1 MEAPSPLTFKPE
13 LEEEIKDIKEYNLDS
28 NSKSFSVKIGKL
40 NNSQKIV
47 FMIQEINSLQNYNY
61 RSDFSLENLKN
72 LSKLFRIFDSIEE
85 AFNEINN
92 IINNKKIIIKE
103 ESNEINL
110 FLTLSNLSSKTETIC
125 IKIKKKNLSNDKINE
140 VIFKE
145 LKEIKN
151 SLKEE
156 KIKNE
161 NLKRTVDELI
171 KENNQLKEKVKQ
183 LFDWKETQQRK
194 NINNN
199 DTINNNN
206 KYNIDSK
213 IINKT
218 EEIELLANRLTS
230 KGFLKNKKV
239 IFNLLYRAS
248 RDGDSPNNYHKKCD
262 NKINTLCI
270 IQTIKGCKF
279 GGYTE
284 AMIKSNNS
292 ADDKDPNAFVFSLN
306 KMKIYENMK
315 KENNAVCHSPGWGPI
330 FRADAFA
337 VYNKDFFSYNYH
349 VVGNKSQS
357 NFGVMNEDYEINNGD
372 HYFSIRELEVFQI
385 IIE

>member
-110 FLTLSNLSSKTETIC
+110 YLTLSNLSSKTETIC

-183 LFDWKETQQRK
+183 IFDWKETQQRK

-199 DTINNNN
+199 DSINNNN

-218 EEIELLANRLTS
+218 EEIELLANRLT
-230 KGFLKNKKV
+230 
-239 IFNLLYRAS
+239 
-248 RDGDSPNNYHKKCD
+248 
-262 NKINTLCI
+262 
-270 IQTIKGCKF
+270 
-279 GGYTE
+279 
-284 AMIKSNNS
+284 
-292 ADDKDPNAFVFSLN
+292 
-306 KMKIYENMK
+306 
-315 KENNAVCHSPGWGPI
+315 
-330 FRADAFA
+330 
-337 VYNKDFFSYNYH
+337 
-349 VVGNKSQS
+349 
-357 NFGVMNEDYEINNGD
+357 
-372 HYFSIRELEVFQI
+372 
-385 IIE
+385 

>member
-1 MEAPSPLTFKPE
+1 MEAPSPLTIQPE
-13 LEEEIKDIKEYNLDS
+13 IEEEIKDIREYNLNS
-28 NSKSFSVKIGKL
+28 NNKVFSVKIGRS

-61 RSDFSLENLKN
+61 RSDFSLEDLKS

-85 AFNEINN
+85 AFNEING
-92 IINNKKIIIKE
+92 IIKNKKLLIKE

-110 FLTLSNLSSKTETIC
+110 YLTLSNLSSKTETIC

-145 LKEIKN
+145 LNEIKN

-161 NLKRTVDELI
+161 NLKKLVDELI

-183 LFDWKETQQRK
+183 LFDWKETEQRK
-194 NINNN
+194 NININ
-199 DTINNNN
+199 DNINDEQ
-206 KYNIDSK
+206 KYKIDSK

-218 EEIELLANRLTS
+218 EEVELLTNRLTS

-239 IFNLLYRAS
+239 LFNLLYRAS

-262 NKINTLCI
+262 GKINTLCI
-270 IQTIKGCKF
+270 IQTMKGCKF

-292 ADDKDPNAFVFSLN
+292 NDDKDPNAFVFSLN

-315 KENNAVCHSPGWGPI
+315 KENYAVCHSPGWGPI

-337 VYNKDFFSYNYH
+337 VYDKDFFSYNNH
-349 VVGNKSQS
+349 AVGNKFES
-357 NFGVMNEDYEINNGD
+357 NFGIMNEDYEINNGD
-372 HYFSIRELEVFQI
+372 HYFGIRELEVFQI